1 MHTQNN
7 KLFPQCP
14 VVNMKKANLTVIY
27 IYIQNTKFVFI
38 TDKALKVTYKNDH
51 FTRAKNLQA
60 TCSVS
65 VFFYNSHSYNKF
77 SPLIEKMGSRR
88 CHPIH

>member
-1 MHTQNN
+1 
-7 KLFPQCP
+7 
-14 VVNMKKANLTVIY
+14 MKKATLTVY

-65 VFFYNSHSYNKF
+65 GFFTI
-77 SPLIEKMGSRR
+77 LIHIISLAHLLRR
-88 CHPIH
+88 WEVVGATPFIS